1 MLRVL
6 DILETLDKLAPISAK
21 LEFDNAGFI
30 AGDGEAPVSRVLLCM
45 DVTMPVIE
53 EAKEKDCQLIVSHH
67 PLFFKLP
74 KFLRADCFET
84 AKAARLLRYGL
95 SAIGMHTNLDLWEGG
110 VNDVLLDCLALSPL
124 GNVGKDQL
132 GRMGE
137 LAAPMD
143 AVAFA
148 RQVKEQLGCEGVKV
162 YDAGRPVHKVAVV
175 GGSGGSYV
183 GAALEQGCD
192 TLVTAD
198 IKHHQ
203 WLEAEERHLNLLD
216 AGHYHTERPV
226 LRVVEKH
233 LAAHHP
239 ELTLLRSKT
248 LEQDIVLF
256 V

>member
-95 SAIGMHTNLDLWEGG
+95 SAIGMHTNLDLW
-110 VNDVLLDCLALSPL
+110 
-124 GNVGKDQL
+124 
-132 GRMGE
+132 RMGE

-143 AVAFA
+143 ASAFA
-148 RQVKEQLGCEGVKV
+148 RQVKGQLGCEGVKV